1 MAKPDKKQL
10 FLASALLILICYLFW
25 GPLFPWNP
33 IKAGYEKISSPMAT
47 VYIAEMT
54 GKDSVVYQIEQLIQ
68 EEEKFHNLTY
78 KNEFKIIIVS
88 KDSHMK
94 RFVPWLAG
102 SGYSV
107 SLSLLNVIYIG
118 PIARKSTE
126 GLKRYLKHELSH
138 MLLAQNTSYEKGR
151 LIHEQAWLSEGIAEY
166 FSGHQFYSKSEF
178 IRFCRMENF
187 QFTSL
192 NQKSPMEM
200 SPNELKFNY
209 TYYGL
214 FIEFLINHYGTGK
227 FHQYLTT
234 YIENPQDYKDH
245 FITIYESKLT
255 EILNLFKHSLK
266 L

>member
-1 MAKPDKKQL
+1 MTKSDKKQL
-10 FLASALLILICYLFW
+10 FLASALLILIYYLFW

-33 IKAGYEKISSPMAT
+33 IKAGYEKISSPFAT
-47 VYIAEMT
+47 VYITKMT
-54 GKDSVVYQIEQLIQ
+54 DKDSVVYKIDQLLH
-68 EEEKFHNLTY
+68 EEENFHNLTY
-78 KNEFKIIIVS
+78 KDEFKIIIVS
-88 KDSHMK
+88 EESNMK

-107 SLSLLNVIYIG
+107 SLSLINVIYIG
-118 PIARKSTE
+118 PIARKSTD
-126 GLKRYLKHELSH
+126 GIKRYLKHELSH
-138 MLLAQNTSYEKGR
+138 MLIAQNTTFEKGR
-151 LIHEQAWLSEGIAEY
+151 LIHEQAWLSEGMAEY
-166 FSGHQFYSKSEF
+166 YSGHQFYSKSEF
-178 IRFCRMENF
+178 INLCRMKNF
-187 QFTSL
+187 QFNSL
-192 NQKSPMEM
+192 SQKSPLDM
-200 SPNELKFNY
+200 SLNELKFNY

-234 YIENPQDYKDH
+234 YIENPEDYKDH